1 MTEAG
6 FLFERDEGRRR
17 VVITLRARATLD
29 VWWTTVSTVVAANA
43 WGDSVIY
50 DMSAVASAP
59 LLVNLPN
66 LVQVVGQLT
75 GTHGQ
80 PGPTAVVVAAT
91 DVDLWRQRL
100 SDLFGDLLIID
111 VFSDVT
117 SAQRWLDRVGRP
129 ATS

>member
-1 MTEAG
+1 MTEPG

-17 VVITLRARATLD
+17 VVITLRARATME
-29 VWWTTVSTVVAANA
+29 VWWTTVSTVVAENA

-66 LVQVVGQLT
+66 LVQIVRQLT
-75 GTHGQ
+75 STHGQ
-80 PGPTAVVVAAT
+80 PGPTAVVVAEN

-100 SDLFGDLLIID
+100 AVVFGDSLIID

-117 SAQRWLDRVGRP
+117 SAHRWLDRVGRP
-129 ATS
+129 NAS